1 MDRRVPTTALVRCFF
16 LFSLVIGLFAALTS
30 PTAAQDGTIRQP
42 DGEPTAPPLATEAPA
57 PPPAEPL
64 PPDPSVPTDPQ
75 PTEPSAPPP
84 ADSDFDGIADGFD
97 NCVDIANP
105 DQLDS
110 DLDGLGDVCDPTPYG
125 EMVDTDLDGIGDVA
139 DNCPTIANPDQQDQ
153 DRNGVGDAC
162 DVRQAPQPTAT
173 LPVVEPTPTSAPAA
187 PSVETVPEPSST
199 APPEAVE
206 GDVPNW
212 EPGPEPPAGPP
223 PVLASFVIPMEAY
236 VPIIQIDAG
245 IEPEDISAVNWETDR
260 HYAGETRLAKPRT
273 GEVFGTDLDA
283 LYLTQ
288 RLSNK
293 REGDFGY
300 AVPLPAAGFYVV
312 RLHVAEIYWGAPGKG
327 PGEIGR
333 RVFSVNAEDGP
344 AELVDYDIFANVG
357 AMTATT
363 IDLPV
368 DVADGILDLEFSSS
382 ADRAAIAGIEVLAAP
397 VGEWW
402 VDVNRST
409 NQIHLMIGST
419 VIATYAASMSG
430 DTDNGVYAT
439 ATGTYFVSSKVAG
452 LTYTP
457 YARAYI
463 MYWVG
468 FDSSRDNGFHGWT
481 MDRFG
486 RVVAGGSGSTWGCV
500 ATNPADAATIYAF
513 TSLGTRI
520 EIHW

>member
-1 MDRRVPTTALVRCFF
+1 MDRRLPAPAFVRCVFC
-16 LFSLVIGLFAALTS
+16 FSLVLGLFSALTG

-42 DGEPTAPPLATEAPA
+42 GGEPTAPPVATEAPPPPTDA
-57 PPPAEPL
+57 PPAPTDPPPPAA
-64 PPDPSVPTDPQ
+64 T
-75 PTEPSAPPP
+75 
-84 ADSDFDGIADGFD
+84 DSDIDGVADEFD
-97 NCVDIANP
+97 NCTFVANP

-110 DLDGLGDVCDPTPYG
+110 DLDGLGDVCDATPYG
-125 EMVDTDLDGIGDVA
+125 EVADTDLDGIGDLA
-139 DNCPTIANPDQQDQ
+139 DNCPTVANPDQHDQ
-153 DRNGVGDAC
+153 DSNGVGDAC

-173 LPVVEPTPTSAPAA
+173 LPVVEPTPTSAPTAPSAETAPEPTPAA
-187 PSVETVPEPSST
+187 P
-199 APPEAVE
+199 PPEAVE
-206 GDVPNW
+206 GDVPDW

-236 VPIIQIDAG
+236 VPIVQIDAG
-245 IEPEDISAVNWETDR
+245 IEPEDMSAVSWETDR
-260 HYAGETRLAKPRT
+260 DYTGETRLAKPRT
-273 GEVFGTDLDA
+273 GEIFGTDLDA

-288 RLSNK
+288 RLSEE
-293 REGDFGY
+293 REGDFSY
-300 AVPLPAAGFYVV
+300 TIPLPAAGFYVV
-312 RLHVAEIYWGAPGKG
+312 RLHLAEVYWGAPGKG

-344 AELVDYDIFANVG
+344 AELVDYDIFASVG

-363 IDLPV
+363 VDLPV
-368 DVADGILDLEFSSS
+368 DVADGVLDLDFSAR
-382 ADRAAIAGIEVLAAP
+382 ADRPAIAAIEVLAAP

-409 NQIHLMIGST
+409 NQVHLMVGST
-419 VIATYAASMSG
+419 VVATYAASMSG
-430 DTDNGVYAT
+430 DTDNGFYAT

-463 MYWVG
+463 MYWIG
-468 FDSSRDNGFHGWT
+468 FDSTRDNGFHGWT

-486 RVVAGGSGSTWGCV
+486 NVMPGGSGSTWGCV
-500 ATNPADAATIYAF
+500 ATNPADASAIYSF
-513 TSLGTRI
+513 TSLGTRV